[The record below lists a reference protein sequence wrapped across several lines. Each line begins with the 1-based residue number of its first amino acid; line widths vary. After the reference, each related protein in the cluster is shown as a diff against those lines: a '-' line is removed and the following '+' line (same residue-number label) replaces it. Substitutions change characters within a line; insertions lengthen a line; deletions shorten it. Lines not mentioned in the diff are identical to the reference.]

1 MSKKIFINASEL
13 AIITGHN
20 RFNYLSDYVIKLY
33 ERYFHDDYKRIVSL
47 ISKKKV
53 KITKSESAQ
62 ECIKRVV
69 KTNNL
74 DIKKSL
80 NECLKSNNV
89 QELSKKQELLKNTI
103 QKDKNISIQDKL
115 LINESIKSLTNTN
128 FGTNNENHVIKYYE
142 SIINKNIITTNDFFS
157 KELFKN
163 DNYTWYVGGKVDGIF
178 INDDNEK
185 VLLEVKNRVKKL
197 FYTLR
202 AYEKVQIYAYML
214 LLGTNKAKLI
224 ECLKNN
230 RSEFNTID
238 VNFEQDF
245 FEKKILKY
253 LESFID
259 LFELIMESDKLKI
272 KLLTSEKSDIEDWLK
287 KAIY

>member
-20 RFNYLSDYVIKLY
+20 RFNYLSDYVIKLD
-33 ERYFHDDYKRIVSL
+33 ERYFNDDYKRIVSL
-47 ISKKKV
+47 ISKKNV

-69 KTNNL
+69 TTNKL

-89 QELSKKQELLKNTI
+89 QDLSKKQELLKNTI
-103 QKDKNISIQDKL
+103 QKDKNISPQDKL

-163 DNYTWYVGGKVDGIF
+163 DNYTWYIGGKVDGIF

-214 LLGTNKAKLI
+214 LLETNKAKLI

-230 RSEFNTID
+230 KSEFNTID
-238 VNFEQDF
+238 VKFEEDF

-253 LESFID
+253 LESF
-259 LFELIMESDKLKI
+259 
-272 KLLTSEKSDIEDWLK
+272 
-287 KAIY
+287 